1 MESEIKQTSVSII
14 QTFTNGSWKSEITQT
29 IDESGRVHV
38 RRKISNG
45 TELKEETEV
54 VI

>member
-1 MESEIKQTSVSII
+1 MESKMKQTSISII
-14 QTFTNGSWKSEITQT
+14 QTFTDGSWRSEITQT
-29 IDESGRVHV
+29 IDEKGRVHV

-45 TELKEETEV
+45 TEVKEETEV

>member
-1 MESEIKQTSVSII
+1 MESEIKQTSISII
-14 QTFTNGSWKSEITQT
+14 QTFINGSWKSEITQT
-29 IDESGRVHV
+29 IDERGRVHV

-45 TELKEETEV
+45 VEVKEETEV